1 MRRGYGGG
9 FRDELVTQSL
19 TTVLLLPSA
28 FDEVTEF
35 GYFEYCGLGSPRREA
50 DQSLVVC
57 AWDTETGPPLFT
69 QLRMIFT
76 CSLRQATVRAPWGR
90 RSM

>member
-19 TTVLLLPSA
+19 TTGTIVAASA

-35 GYFEYCGLGSPRREA
+35 GYFEYCGLGSK
-50 DQSLVVC
+50 
-57 AWDTETGPPLFT
+57 
-69 QLRMIFT
+69 
-76 CSLRQATVRAPWGR
+76 
-90 RSM
+90 

>member
-35 GYFEYCGLGSPRREA
+35 GYFGIVEG
-50 DQSLVVC
+50 
-57 AWDTETGPPLFT
+57 
-69 QLRMIFT
+69 
-76 CSLRQATVRAPWGR
+76 
-90 RSM
+90 